1 MSVSRISLNKKLLQV
16 IVITTASALWLAGCG
31 GGGSGSVSSAP
42 IMINADSGT
51 QQSLNGTWQ
60 SVSCGYMIA
69 TGFDATSE
77 WTISGNSVTGV
88 ITVYTTNDGSCSGS
102 VSATETRTATLVS
115 DREITTLGWTDG
127 AISVTAPINQAASNI
142 LQDPPVASGVIWDYI
157 VNGVAYSDNEL
168 MYIDDSATSWC
179 IYLGVDPAVYGGTGA
194 NGYAQYLI
202 DNPSM
207 CKI

>member
-1 MSVSRISLNKKLLQV
+1 MSVSIISLNKKLLQV
-16 IVITTASALWLAGCG
+16 ILISTASVLLIAGCVESG
-31 GGGSGSVSSAP
+31 NGSVNTAP
-42 IMINADSGT
+42 IMINADSGA

-60 SVSCGYMIA
+60 SASCGYMIA

-77 WTISGNSVTGV
+77 WTISGNSVAGV

-127 AISVTAPINQAASNI
+127 AIQVAAPINQAASNI
-142 LQDPPVASGVIWDYI
+142 LQDLPVASGVIWDYT

-179 IYLGVDPAVYGGTGA
+179 IYFGVNPVVYGGTDA
-194 NGYAQYLI
+194 NGYAQYLL